1 MVLLSYGGA
10 ALHAHNA
17 PRHMKISEQLNELIE
32 RMKASDARLQALTE
46 EYTTS
51 AQRGLDD
58 LKKAIEEQ

>member
-1 MVLLSYGGA
+1 MEGDLRTY
-10 ALHAHNA
+10 HA
-17 PRHMKISEQLNELIE
+17 PRNMKISEQLNELIE

-58 LKKAIEEQ
+58 LKRAIEEE